1 LGLRVIK
8 VKHEQSALLNRKLHF
23 LLDFCF
29 LLLFEDRGFV
39 DGLLVQLSQVDDLVL
54 VAQRE
59 QLGHLHENVVLGELA
74 AGSPD
79 QQGHTALGNT
89 REQTVHEVLGL
100 VNSEQLH
107 LLLLIEFVF
116 ADVDISHESFDSLLL
131 LGSVVKG
138 VDKAFA
144 DDEEVAAEG
153 ASLDTA

>member
-1 LGLRVIK
+1 M
-8 VKHEQSALLNRKLHF
+8 
-23 LLDFCF
+23 
-29 LLLFEDRGFV
+29 
-39 DGLLVQLSQVDDLVL
+39 L